1 MQFKCSSC
9 GEVFWDIKRITCP
22 YCNSLLT
29 SVFEW
34 HFSIREDLKGIWR
47 FANMLPRFENTIT
60 MGEANTPLLES
71 SRLFKGMN
79 VYFKDEGRNPTG
91 SFRDRVAPLIIADAL
106 DTGVKKLILA
116 SDGNMGASIAAYA
129 ARVGLKVTVYGPSSM
144 EDAKALLIRAY
155 GAKLILSDQSI
166 ESLLETVSRKT
177 ASGKT
182 YNAST
187 LHNPLSIEGLKT
199 IAYEIFLDLKRVPE
213 KVFLPLGSGVTL
225 LALYKG
231 FKELVDAGVAD
242 RIPRLIGIEHC
253 GSPKYSQVLK
263 ERVEKC
269 REPVL
274 TGLGYSQPY
283 IKEAVLKIIEDYGDV
298 VVIDSSGAVKAAKLL
313 SKKEGLF
320 VEPSSAVS
328 LAGFFKYGEVEDSVI
343 LLTGHGLKAPLLYTR
358 PNRKR
363 FSTPFPG
370 ITKKMILELISNK
383 PGLTGYEV
391 WKHLG
396 IDVTPQ
402 AVYQHL
408 RDLVEMGYVEAK
420 LDAGVK
426 KYFARHIESF
436 T

>member
-1 MQFKCSSC
+1 MQFKCVSC
-9 GEVFWDIKRITCP
+9 GEVFWNIKRITCP
-22 YCNSLLT
+22 YCNGLLT
-29 SVFEW
+29 PVYEW
-34 HFSIREDLKGIWR
+34 RLAIREDLKGVWR
-47 FANMLPRFENTIT
+47 FREALPRFRNTVT

-71 SRLFKGMN
+71 SRLFKDMN

-106 DTGVKKLILA
+106 DTGARKLILA

-129 ARVGLKVTVYGPSSM
+129 ARAGLKVTVYGPSLM
-144 EDAKALLIRAY
+144 EDAKALLIRAF

-166 ESLLETVSRKT
+166 DSLLEMVSRKT

-182 YNAST
+182 YDASS

-199 IAYEIFLDLKRVPE
+199 IAYEIFLELKEVPE
-213 KVFLPLGSGVTL
+213 KIFLPLGSGVTL

-231 FKELVDAGVAD
+231 FRELTEAGLAN
-242 RIPRLIGIEHC
+242 RIPKLIGVEHC

-263 ERVEKC
+263 EKVEKC

-283 IKEAVLKIIEDYGDV
+283 IQDTVLKVIEDHGDV
-298 VVIDSSGAVKAAKLL
+298 VVIGSSEAVKAAKIL

-328 LAGFFKYGEVEDSVI
+328 LAGFFKHGEVENSVI

-363 FSTPFPG
+363 FSAPFPG
-370 ITKKMILELISNK
+370 ITKKMILELVSNK
-383 PGLTGYEV
+383 PGLTGYEI

-408 RDLVEMGYVEAK
+408 RDLVEMGYVEVK
-420 LDAGVK
+420 IEAGVK
-426 KYFARHIESF
+426 KYFARRIESLS
-436 T
+436 